1 MRPAIFYRRTAETM
15 KRALIIMAKVPVI
28 GTVKTRL
35 QPFLSPDE
43 CAELAA
49 AFLRDAENKA
59 KIVCKNTI
67 LAYSPAHQRDVLEN
81 LLQFKNTLLEQTG
94 ADLGARMANAFEF
107 AFAREKD
114 SAVVMIGTDSPTF
127 PAEFMELAFKFLEK
141 DADAVLGKSADG
153 GFYLIGLR
161 RFVPHLFDDIAWSVS
176 TVFEQMTANL
186 ARFKFDNLRLVP
198 DWYDVDTPNDLLRLR
213 DEILIDGE
221 AQKCA
226 AQTHRWLISN
236 AEIFDNQTK
245 SLSENKF

>member
-1 MRPAIFYRRTAETM
+1 M
-15 KRALIIMAKVPVI
+15 KRALIIMAKVPVV

-43 CAELAA
+43 CAGLAA

-59 KIVCKNTI
+59 KINCENTI
-67 LAYSPAHQRDVLEN
+67 LAYSPADESKILEN
-81 LLQFKNTLLEQTG
+81 ILQFKNTLIEQTG

-127 PAEFMELAFKFLEK
+127 PAKFIERAFGFLETG
-141 DADAVLGKSADG
+141 ADAVLGKSADS

-161 RFVPHLFDDIAWSVS
+161 RFVPHLFDDIAWSVP

-186 ARFKFDNLRLVP
+186 SRFKFDNLRLVP
-198 DWYDVDTPNDLLRLR
+198 DWYDVDTPDDLNRLR
-213 DEILIDGE
+213 DEILNDE
-221 AQKCA
+221 KAQKRA

-236 AEIFDNQTK
+236 SEIFRRR
-245 SLSENKF
+245 F

>member
-1 MRPAIFYRRTAETM
+1 MRPAIFYRRTAEIM

-59 KIVCKNTI
+59 KIVCENTI
-67 LAYSPAHQRDVLEN
+67 LAYSPADEREVLEN
-81 LLQFKNTLLEQTG
+81 ILQFKNTLVEQTG

-127 PAEFMELAFKFLEK
+127 PAEFIELAFKFLEK

-161 RFVPHLFDDIAWSVS
+161 RFAPPLFENIEWSVP

-186 ARFKFDNLRLVP
+186 LRFKFDNLRLVP
-198 DWYDVDTPNDLLRLR
+198 DWYDVDTPDDLNRLR
-213 DEILIDGE
+213 DEILNDVK
-221 AQKCA
+221 AQKRA
-226 AQTHRWLISN
+226 AQTYRWILSN
-236 AEIFDNQTK
+236 SEIFRRR
-245 SLSENKF
+245 F